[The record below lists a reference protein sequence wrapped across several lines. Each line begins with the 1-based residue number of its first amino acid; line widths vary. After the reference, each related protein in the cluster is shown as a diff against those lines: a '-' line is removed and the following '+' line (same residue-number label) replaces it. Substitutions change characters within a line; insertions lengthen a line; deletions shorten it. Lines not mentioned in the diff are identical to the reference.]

1 MAIKEEDILKI
12 INETFSTVKGDEVT
26 RPHALNEVAYVLQ
39 PKQYSIETD
48 VISSKAL
55 NANIADFENTV
66 KVSNE
71 ISAKLDSADRST
83 ANYKDS
89 EFRELKT
96 AEAINLSDAFLTS
109 LHFDNI
115 ADPVSQITM
124 DSLSYMRLSRDFG
137 TFEDWQKDFI
147 ACAMSA
153 RSGFAVTVYNG
164 FLNRYMNL
172 MVDDSCLGLLYNC
185 YPVIS
190 LSVKERFYFR
200 DYLDDRKAYIFAMM
214 RELKW
219 PLIEKRIKKADK
231 LARILSQPL
240 GE

>member
-12 INETFSTVKGDEVT
+12 INETFSTVKSDETPKSRV
-26 RPHALNEVAYVLQ
+26 LNEVAYVLQ

-48 VISSKAL
+48 VISSKAI

-71 ISAKLDSADRST
+71 ISAKLDSADRSA

-89 EFRELKT
+89 EFRELKA

-164 FLNRYMNL
+164 FLNRYMN
-172 MVDDSCLGLLYNC
+172 SG
-185 YPVIS
+185 YPNS
-190 LSVKERFYFR
+190 HTR
-200 DYLDDRKAYIFAMM
+200 
-214 RELKW
+214 
-219 PLIEKRIKKADK
+219 
-231 LARILSQPL
+231 
-240 GE
+240 

>member
-1 MAIKEEDILKI
+1 MAIKDEDILKI
-12 INETFSTVKGDEVT
+12 ISETFSAARGDETPKT
-26 RPHALNEVAYVLQ
+26 RLVESAYVLQ
-39 PKQYSIETD
+39 PKSYSIETD
-48 VISSKAL
+48 VLSSKAL
-55 NANIADFENTV
+55 SANIADFENTV

-71 ISAKLDSADRST
+71 ISAKLDSADRSS

-96 AEAINLSDAFLTS
+96 AEATCLADAFLTS
-109 LHFDNI
+109 LHLDNI

-124 DSLSYMRLSRDFG
+124 DSLSYMRLARDFG

-153 RSGFAVTVYNG
+153 RNGFAVTVYNG

-172 MVDDSCLGLLYNC
+172 MVDDSAVGLMYNC
-185 YPVIS
+185 YPVIC
-190 LSVKERFYFR
+190 LSVKESFYFR
-200 DYLDDRKAYIFAMM
+200 DYLDDRKSYIFAMM
-214 RELKW
+214 KELRW
-219 PLIEKRIKKADK
+219 PLIEKRVKKADK
-231 LARILSQPL
+231 LARLLSQPL

>member
-26 RPHALNEVAYVLQ
+26 RPRVLNEVAYVLQ

-153 RSGFAVTVYNG
+153 RNGFAVTVYNG

-172 MVDDSCLGLLYNC
+172 MVDDSAVGLMYNC
-185 YPVIS
+185 YPVIC
-190 LSVKERFYFR
+190 LSVKESFYFR
-200 DYLDDRKAYIFAMM
+200 DYLDDRKSYIFAMM
-214 RELKW
+214 KELRW
-219 PLIEKRIKKADK
+219 PLIEKRVKKADK
-231 LARILSQPL
+231 LARLLSQPL

>member
-1 MAIKEEDILKI
+1 MAIKDEDIMKI
-12 INETFSTVKGDEVT
+12 ISETFSVAKGDETPRKRLV
-26 RPHALNEVAYVLQ
+26 ESAYVLQ
-39 PKQYSIETD
+39 PKSYSIETD
-48 VISSKAL
+48 VLSSKAL
-55 NANIADFENTV
+55 SANIADFENTV

-71 ISAKLDSADRST
+71 ISAKLDSVDRSS

-96 AEAINLSDAFLTS
+96 AEATNLADAFLTS
-109 LHFDNI
+109 LHLDNI

-124 DSLSYMRLSRDFG
+124 DSLSYMRLARDFG

-153 RSGFAVTVYNG
+153 RNGYAVTVFNG

-172 MVDDSCLGLLYNC
+172 MVDDSSVGLMYNC
-185 YPVIS
+185 YPVIC
-190 LSVKERFYFR
+190 LSVKESFYFR
-200 DYLDDRKAYIFAMM
+200 DYLDDRKSYIYAMM
-214 RELKW
+214 KELKW

-231 LARILSQPL
+231 LGRILSQPL

>member
-1 MAIKEEDILKI
+1 MAIRDEDIMKI
-12 INETFSTVKGDEVT
+12 ISETFSTIKGDET
-26 RPHALNEVAYVLQ
+26 PRSQLLNETAYVLQ
-39 PKQYSIETD
+39 PKSYSIETD
-48 VISSKAL
+48 VLSSKAL

-71 ISAKLDSADRST
+71 ISAKLDSADRSS

-96 AEAINLSDAFLTS
+96 AEATNLSDAFLTS
-109 LHFDNI
+109 LYFDNI

-124 DSLSYMRLSRDFG
+124 DSLSYMRLARDFG

-153 RSGFAVTVYNG
+153 RNGFAVTVYNG

-172 MVDDSCLGLLYNC
+172 MVDDSSLGLLYNC
-185 YPVIS
+185 YPVIC
-190 LSVKERFYFR
+190 LSVKEQAYFR
-200 DYLDDRKAYIFAMM
+200 DYLDDRKSYIFAMM
-214 RELKW
+214 KEFKW

-231 LARILSQPL
+231 LAKLLSQPL
-240 GE
+240 GD

>member
-1 MAIKEEDILKI
+1 MAIRDEDIMKI
-12 INETFSTVKGDEVT
+12 ISETFSTVKGDET
-26 RPHALNEVAYVLQ
+26 PKSQLLKEVAYVLQ
-39 PKQYSIETD
+39 PKSYSIESDTL
-48 VISSKAL
+48 SSKSL

-66 KVSNE
+66 KVANE
-71 ISAKLDSADRST
+71 ISAKLDSVDRSN

-96 AEAINLSDAFLTS
+96 AEATNLADAFLTS

-124 DSLSYMRLSRDFG
+124 DSLSFMRLSRDFG

-153 RSGFAVTVYNG
+153 RNGFAVTVYNG

-172 MVDDSCLGLLYNC
+172 MVDDSSLGLLYNC
-185 YPVIS
+185 YPVIC
-190 LSVKERFYFR
+190 LSVKESAYFR
-200 DYLDDRKAYIFAMM
+200 DYLDDRKSYIFAQMK
-214 RELKW
+214 EFKW

-231 LARILSQPL
+231 LAKLLSQPL
-240 GE
+240 GD